1 MKKTIITLALTAS
14 CMLSYAQETISLP
27 AQATKA
33 AYGMSVM
40 EALRERR
47 SERAYVDT
55 QLSKEQLS
63 TVLWAACG
71 VSDELTGKITA
82 PSAMNK
88 QDITLYVTCKDGTW
102 RYDNKGNKLIAVSKK
117 DLRKE
122 VAVNQEFAAKA
133 PVSIIIV
140 SNLNVYGK
148 KGLEFGSMSAG
159 YVSENIYLACTAM
172 GLSTVARATMNEE
185 VLRQELQLKDGEKLM
200 LNHPVSI
207 KPAE

>member
-1 MKKTIITLALTAS
+1 
-14 CMLSYAQETISLP
+14 
-27 AQATKA
+27 
-33 AYGMSVM
+33 
-40 EALRERR
+40 
-47 SERAYVDT
+47 
-55 QLSKEQLS
+55 
-63 TVLWAACG
+63 
-71 VSDELTGKITA
+71 
-82 PSAMNK
+82 MNK

-122 VAVNQEFAAKA
+122 AAANQEFAAKA

-148 KGLEFGSMSAG
+148 KGLEFGAMSAG

>member
-1 MKKTIITLALTAS
+1 MKKSIITLALTAS
-14 CMLSYAQETISLP
+14 CMLSCAQETISLP
-27 AQATKA
+27 APETKA
-33 AYGMSVM
+33 TYGMSVM
-40 EALRERR
+40 EALKERR

-122 VAVNQEFAAKA
+122 AAANQEFAAKA

-148 KGLEFGSMSAG
+148 KGLEFGAMSAG